1 MIEICISDTSP
12 TTVWVMHLIC
22 FTEMHHY
29 YKVKQEQKYF
39 QWLWLWRTKV
49 NGNYRQQCY
58 KFPKSCHVEMHKG
71 ICGTLM
77 FSGFRQ
83 WKFWTCWLKF
93 SCWNSQQITGILYE
107 VVTLFFSKELVITI
121 CSLRNCA
128 SKSHAPRTVGSSL
141 KFQLTDEVQ
150 ECGYSLQHCVCHFGW
165 GLVQLPDLPHQTQ
178 QKGWTHGI
186 ALPLKE
192 QLALCFYSGEQGC
205 WITDQ
210 APNDTLKACLSKFTG
225 SGTAWMKLSNILSH
239 RWRHPTGSPEI
250 YLLFFP
256 LTKFL
261 FFREFV
267 TI

>member
-22 FTEMHHY
+22 FTEMHHH

-77 FSGFRQ
+77 FFWVQTMKILNVLFEIQLLKLTADNRHFVWSGH
-83 WKFWTCWLKF
+83 TL
-93 SCWNSQQITGILYE
+93 SQE
-107 VVTLFFSKELVITI
+107 MVITLHSLHN
-121 CSLRNCA
+121 CS

-205 WITDQ
+205 WTTVQ
-210 APNDTLKACLSKFTG
+210 APTGTLKACLSKFTG
-225 SGTAWMKLSNILSH
+225 SGTAWMKLSKILSH

-256 LTKFL
+256 LTKL
-261 FFREFV
+261 LCFREFV